1 MIEVTTIKKAQLESR
16 FLEHIKKGDYLS
28 ISIDTADGKIIN
40 YENTKKYKL

>member
-1 MIEVTTIKKAQLESR
+1 MKKAQLESR

-28 ISIDTADGKIIN
+28 ISIDTVDGNIVN